1 MGKGATSESG
11 KKKTNIQNR
20 KFHYNFYDTVTAL
33 RAKLFVAKLKINQS
47 LQGVGAGVEIE
58 NFYIV
63 PERSP
68 FSHAFLWIG
77 ISMNFMNIQA

>member
-1 MGKGATSESG
+1 M
-11 KKKTNIQNR
+11 
-20 KFHYNFYDTVTAL
+20 

>member
-1 MGKGATSESG
+1 MGKGATSEPG
-11 KKKTNIQNR
+11 KKKNIQNR

-33 RAKLFVAKLKINQS
+33 RAKLFVAKLMINQS

-63 PERSP
+63 KFIYSEKATK
-68 FSHAFLWIG
+68 FCE
-77 ISMNFMNIQA
+77 ISTNYLTGST